1 LEETVFVA
9 IGRKLNKEE
18 IRPSGAGT
26 RDWIP
31 TLEVIPLAKYGKTEF
46 YECEHRN
53 ITFPNKCRG
62 ADEVNHTIIANSSY
76 LF

>member
-1 LEETVFVA
+1 LEAAVFVA

-18 IRPSGAGT
+18 IRLSGAGT

-31 TLEVIPLAKYGKTEF
+31 TLEVIPLAKYGKTEV

-53 ITFPNKCRG
+53 ITFPKQISRR
-62 ADEVNHTIIANSSY
+62 
-76 LF
+76 